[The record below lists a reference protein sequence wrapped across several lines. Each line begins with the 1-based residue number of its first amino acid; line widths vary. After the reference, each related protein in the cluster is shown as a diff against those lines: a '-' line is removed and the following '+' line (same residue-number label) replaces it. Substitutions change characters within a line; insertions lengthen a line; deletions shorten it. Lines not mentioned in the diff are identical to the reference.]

1 MKVMVTGVNG
11 QLGHD
16 VMIHLQKQGIEGIGV
31 DIQDFDLTNE
41 SAVMEYVRK
50 VQPAAIIHCAAYTA
64 VDKAESDI
72 ARCCQIN
79 GEGTRNIVRAAV
91 SVKAK
96 LMYISTDY
104 VFPGEGVEPYETMD
118 PKGPKNIYGQSK
130 LQGEMAVISQMTAYF
145 IVRTSWVYG
154 VNGNNFVK
162 TMLRLGREKDSVNV
176 VCDQIGSP
184 TYSYDLARA
193 LVDLIQTSSYGVYHA
208 TNEGYCSWAEFA
220 QAIMDRAGLKCRVHP
235 VLTSQ
240 YKTAAVRPLNSRMSK
255 ESLDRAGIAR
265 LPDWEDALAR
275 YLREIL

>member
-1 MKVMVTGVNG
+1 M
-11 QLGHD
+11 
-16 VMIHLQKQGIEGIGV
+16 
-31 DIQDFDLTNE
+31 
-41 SAVMEYVRK
+41 
-50 VQPAAIIHCAAYTA
+50 
-64 VDKAESDI
+64 
-72 ARCCQIN
+72 
-79 GEGTRNIVRAAV
+79 
-91 SVKAK
+91 
-96 LMYISTDY
+96 
-104 VFPGEGVEPYETMD
+104 
-118 PKGPKNIYGQSK
+118 
-130 LQGEMAVISQMTAYF
+130 
-145 IVRTSWVYG
+145 
-154 VNGNNFVK
+154 
-162 TMLRLGREKDSVNV
+162 